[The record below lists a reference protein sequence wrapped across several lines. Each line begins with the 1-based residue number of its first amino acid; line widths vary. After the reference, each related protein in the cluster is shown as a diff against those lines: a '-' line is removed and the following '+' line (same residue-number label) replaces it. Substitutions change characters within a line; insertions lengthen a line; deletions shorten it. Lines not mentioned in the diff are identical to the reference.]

1 MSAVGARREVA
12 AAIRV
17 ESAPPSVPHL
27 AVVPRRRRAAGF
39 AVALS
44 VLVAVVM
51 LGAALLHTRLAER
64 QLQID
69 RLERAVASAQDEF
82 DVLRRQRA
90 ELRSPNRLATEAGRL
105 GMRTAVVSEF
115 VEVDGVTLARA
126 IAATGQSNATER
138 IIHQL
143 DPLDQ
148 IRLVKAVSNEAP

>member
-1 MSAVGARREVA
+1 MSAVRARRDAVA
-12 AAIRV
+12 AVRV
-17 ESAPPSVPHL
+17 ESAPPTPHL

-39 AVALS
+39 AVVLS
-44 VLVAVVM
+44 VLVAAVM

-115 VEVDGVTLARA
+115 VEVDGSTLARA

-138 IIHQL
+138 ITHQL

-148 IRLVKAVSNEAP
+148 IRLVKAVSNDAP

>member
-1 MSAVGARREVA
+1 MSAVRARRDSVA
-12 AAIRV
+12 VADV
-17 ESAPPSVPHL
+17 GSASPAPRL

-39 AVALS
+39 AVTLS
-44 VLVAVVM
+44 VLVAAVM

-69 RLERAVASAQDEF
+69 RLERAVAAAQDEF

-90 ELRSPNRLATEAGRL
+90 ELRSPTRLASEAGRL

-115 VEVDGVTLARA
+115 VEVDGATLARA

-138 IIHQL
+138 IADQL

-148 IRLVKAVSNEAP
+148 TRLVKAVSNEAP